1 MNAASNAD
9 PAARVRHVTAQ
20 RYEWLREESDRWAN
34 DGLVSADQASA
45 ILSGYQPRA
54 GKHLLA
60 RLLLTV
66 GAAFVGIGVIW
77 LVAANIEELSPALRF
92 GIVAAFWLAT
102 TGLAEWL
109 AVRRERGGAAI
120 GAAVVGAVRII
131 AVLAFGAT
139 IFQAAQSLQVPAY
152 EPRLVGFWALG
163 ALGYGYAVRGIGPA
177 VVGVI
182 LGAGW
187 FGWTALDIEFSGL
200 QAAVAG
206 LTASV
211 LAVSMAGVHRR
222 WWPEFAAVWREVGAA
237 VALLSLFVAALPFV
251 TPGDLRLA
259 PVLLAVMAAAAIALL
274 AALVRGRGAAWWQ
287 CLGVLAA
294 GSVGLFLVLWE
305 TSTDISDV
313 GTAEWLHALVGVT
326 AYVVLA
332 LGVASA
338 GILHDSWRLTALSVA
353 ALVGFTTTQAFAVF
367 APIMSG
373 AWLFLLLGAVLV
385 VTGIG
390 FDRARRRLA
399 SQLEGTPS

>member
-1 MNAASNAD
+1 MNAASNTEPTA
-9 PAARVRHVTAQ
+9 PVRHVTAQ
-20 RYEWLREESDRWAN
+20 RYDWLHGESDRWAR
-34 DGLVSADQASA
+34 DGLVSADQAAA
-45 ILSGYQPRA
+45 ILAGYQPRA

-60 RLLLTV
+60 GLLLTV
-66 GAAFVGIGVIW
+66 GAVFVGVGVIW

-92 GIVAAFWLAT
+92 GVVAAFWLAL

-109 AVRRERGGAAI
+109 NLRRERRAAV

-131 AVLAFGAT
+131 AVLGLGAT

-152 EPRLVGFWALG
+152 EPRLLGFWAPG
-163 ALGYGYAVRGIGPA
+163 ALGYAYAVRALGPA

-187 FGWTALDIEFSGL
+187 FWWAALVIEFSGL

-237 VALLSLFVAALPFV
+237 IALLSLFVAALPFIDA
-251 TPGDLRLA
+251 GDLRLT
-259 PVLLAVMAAAAIALL
+259 PVMLAVMAAAAVALL
-274 AALVRGRGAAWWQ
+274 AALVLGRGAAWWE

-305 TSTDISDV
+305 TSTDVSDV
-313 GTAEWLHALVGVT
+313 GAAEWLHALVAVA

-332 LGVASA
+332 LGVATA
-338 GILHDSWRLTALSVA
+338 GIVHDSWRLTALSIA
-353 ALVGFTTTQAFAVF
+353 ALVVFTTFQAFAVF
-367 APIMSG
+367 APIISG
-373 AWLFLLLGAVLV
+373 AWLFLLLGLVLV
-385 VTGIG
+385 VTGVG